1 MVQMIPV
8 LSSNVAAIGYDAGS
22 STLLVRFHDG
32 ARVYSYRGV
41 PAAVYRAFLDSSS
54 KGQFLARFIKGHYS
68 YERVA

>member
-1 MVQMIPV
+1 MIPV

-41 PAAVYRAFLDSSS
+41 PTAVYRAFLDSPS
-54 KGQFLARFIKGHYS
+54 KGRFLARFIKGHYS
-68 YERVA
+68 YARVA